1 MNALQKHELEEM
13 EGLELN
19 EETKQRFKVEDK
31 EQLNWA
37 LRKLSAIDSEKK
49 EINKVADAEMDRILQ
64 WQQKEVEVIDNRK
77 AFFEGLVMEYA
88 MNERTKDPE
97 FKSVSSPYGKV
108 TFKKQQP
115 KWNYDEKKLIA
126 FLNQNELY
134 DFVRV
139 KEEPNKVEIKKQFKF
154 TEDGRVFDMDGQEV
168 EGITVEMQ
176 AEKLDIKVAD

>member
-1 MNALQKHELEEM
+1 MNALQKFELDEM

-37 LRKLSAIDSEKK
+37 LRQLSAIDSEKK

-77 AFFEGLVMEYA
+77 AFFEGLIMEYA
-88 MNERTKDPE
+88 MNERTKDHK

-108 TFKKQQP
+108 TFKKQPP
-115 KWNYDEKKLIA
+115 KWKYDDQKLVDYLESVSALDLI
-126 FLNQNELY
+126 
-134 DFVRV
+134 RV
-139 KEEPNKVEIKKQFKF
+139 KKEPVKTEIKKRF
-154 TEDGRVFDMDGQEV
+154 TVLEDGRVLDEDGTVV
-168 EGITVEMQ
+168 EGITVEYKD
-176 AEKLDIKVAD
+176 EKIEILGF